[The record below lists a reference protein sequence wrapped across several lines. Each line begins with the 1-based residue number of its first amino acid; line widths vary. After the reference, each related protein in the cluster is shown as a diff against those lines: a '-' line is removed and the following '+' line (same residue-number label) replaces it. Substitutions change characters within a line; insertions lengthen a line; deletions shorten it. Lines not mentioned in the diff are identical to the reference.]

1 MAQNRRARHDY
12 DILETYE
19 AGIVLAGSEVK
30 SLREGKAQ
38 LRDSYARVVDG
49 EVWLY
54 GMHVPPY
61 AFASGFGATDP
72 DRRRKLL
79 LHRRQIDELD
89 RRTTQDSL
97 TLVPLSVYF
106 KDGRA
111 KVDLALAR
119 GRKRYD
125 KRHALAARDADLEA
139 RRASAATAAYPGR
152 MNDTVRLGR
161 IAGVQGG
168 AQLEPARH
176 GGARRGRAGRQP
188 LSLRGAR
195 LLRRRPTRWPG
206 R

>member
-1 MAQNRRARHDY
+1 MSPARKPAPRGAEGRPVAQNRRARHDY
-12 DILETYE
+12 DIVETYE

-38 LRDSYARVVDG
+38 LRESYARVVDG

-54 GMHVPPY
+54 GMHIPPY

-79 LHRRQIDELD
+79 LHHRQIDELH
-89 RRTTQDSL
+89 RRTTQDSF

-106 KDGRA
+106 KEGKA
-111 KVDLALAR
+111 KVNLALAK

-139 RRASAATAAYPGR
+139 RRASAA
-152 MNDTVRLGR
+152 
-161 IAGVQGG
+161 
-168 AQLEPARH
+168 
-176 GGARRGRAGRQP
+176 
-188 LSLRGAR
+188 
-195 LLRRRPTRWPG
+195 RRRSLDT
-206 R
+206 

>member
-1 MAQNRRARHDY
+1 MAPAAKPGLKGTDGRPVAQNRRARHDY

-19 AGIVLAGSEVK
+19 AGLVLVGSEVK

-49 EVWLY
+49 ELWLY
-54 GMHVPPY
+54 AMHVPPY

-79 LHRRQIDELD
+79 LHRRQIEELG

-97 TLVPLSVYF
+97 TMVPLSVYF
-106 KDGRA
+106 KEGRA

-139 RRASAATAAYPGR
+139 RRASAA
-152 MNDTVRLGR
+152 
-161 IAGVQGG
+161 
-168 AQLEPARH
+168 
-176 GGARRGRAGRQP
+176 
-188 LSLRGAR
+188 
-195 LLRRRPTRWPG
+195 RRRTLDA
-206 R
+206 